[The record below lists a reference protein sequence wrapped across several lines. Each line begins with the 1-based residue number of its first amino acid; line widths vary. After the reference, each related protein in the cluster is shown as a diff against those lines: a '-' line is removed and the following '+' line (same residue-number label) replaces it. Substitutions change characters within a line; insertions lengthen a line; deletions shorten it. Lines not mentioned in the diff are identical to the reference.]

1 MPRRAMIPFMRMV
14 SHPLLRAVCSL
25 ALVLGLGLSGL
36 EEMGCDSA
44 EPAIAIHAS
53 TLATGGSTAHS
64 GGPLADVPGV
74 THCCPCIH
82 TFPAGFVARL
92 APALM
97 VEGHLARFAISSRL
111 VPTSRAEPLV
121 PPPIA

>member
-1 MPRRAMIPFMRMV
+1 MPRRAMIPFMHPV
-14 SHPLLRAVCSL
+14 PHPLLRAVCSL

-44 EPAIAIHAS
+44 QQGITIQAS
-53 TLATGGSTAHS
+53 TLPTGGSTAHS
-64 GGPLADVPGV
+64 GGPLADAPGV
-74 THCCPCIH
+74 SHCCPCIH
-82 TFPAGFVARL
+82 TYPAGFVVRL

-97 VEGHLARFAISSRL
+97 VEGHLARFANSSRL